1 MKLTFVACLTAA
13 LFAGSYADA
22 AYYRSPSLQ
31 QNQLVFTAEGDLWL
45 SSVNSSE
52 AKRLTTHAAEESQAL
67 FTPDG
72 KAVVY
77 VAAYD
82 ETPDIYY
89 LALAGG
95 APKRLTA
102 LNAKVKLQGW
112 SLDGKLL
119 YSTDAMTGPVN
130 SWVLKLLDLE
140 TQQTETLPLLD
151 AVEAVLDEQNGYV
164 YFIRYGLQLT
174 GDNARQYQG
183 GAKGQLWRWKLG
195 SQREAE
201 RLVADHQGSIRHPM
215 IWQGKL
221 VLVSDA
227 GGNANLWSYD
237 PVSTQLKELTS
248 HQDFAV
254 RSARMDQG
262 KVVYQLGADIR
273 LVDLAS
279 GLSSTQAPVLVT
291 DSPQQRQRLLSEP
304 LKYLTSDS
312 VGFAKQK
319 LVLTLRGKVQ
329 VLSKA
334 PQRIVELAV
343 PETAR
348 ARSAVVSQ
356 DGLWVYLISDQ
367 SGEPEIW
374 RYAADGSDQGKQLTK
389 DGRGFRWHLSLSPD
403 GRYLA
408 HDDKQG
414 QLWLLDVS
422 TGKNQLL
429 YKSGSGLSPY
439 SDLNWNKNSN
449 LLAFTTEKDGVG
461 RQQIGLYSIKEQ
473 QAKLLTTDKYN
484 SYSPAF
490 HPDGDWLYF
499 LSERELKPTP
509 GGPWGDRNMGPAFD
523 KRAQVFAYA
532 LNSTAVFPFAAE
544 TELTAGLEGQAKAI
558 AFENLP
564 GQLWQV
570 PVAAGNYQKLQAG
583 ADYLYLQEFEYSG
596 DAGAVR
602 AVKIEPDNK
611 KLLSFAGKVRDVQSS
626 ADGKSLYLRYET
638 EPGQYRFFLGSAT
651 AKAPEGEDAEP
662 WTVDKISL
670 TLTPKAEW
678 QQMFHDAWL
687 MHREFLFDP
696 AMRGV
701 DWGSTKKRYQ
711 PLVDRVTDRFE
722 LDDVL
727 AQLIGELSVLHSQVR
742 GGDYAKA
749 SESSKAASLGAEF
762 ISRNG
767 KLMLQTI
774 YQTDPD
780 LPAVASPLNSAG
792 VELKA
797 GDSVVAVNGRAV
809 ATVLDLHQALQQQQG
824 QQVLLQFERDGK
836 SFKKVVVPVSPQQEQ
851 TLRYQHWVQQKKQQV
866 EQQGQQQLGYL
877 HLYAMTAG
885 DISNFARE
893 FYANV
898 DKPGLIIDVRRNR
911 GGNID
916 SWVIEKLLRRVWAF
930 WQPTQGKAY
939 GNMQQT
945 FRGQL
950 VVLTDPLTYSDGET
964 FAAGVKS
971 LGLGPVVGQQTAGA
985 GVWLSGRNLLAD
997 MGVARVA
1004 ETAQFDRDGRWII
1017 EGRGVS
1023 PDVWVDNLP
1032 YASFNGQDAQL
1043 SYAISL
1049 LQKQLQEK
1057 AVSEL
1062 KAEPVKPGI
1071 AKDAQKLSW

>member
-1 MKLTFVACLTAA
+1 MKLTLVACLTAA
-13 LFAGSYADA
+13 LFASSYADA
-22 AYYRSPSLQ
+22 AYYRSPSIQ
-31 QNQLVFTAEGDLWL
+31 QNQIVFTAEGDLWL
-45 SSVNSSE
+45 STFNATQ
-52 AKRLTTHAAEESQAL
+52 AKRLTTHPAEESQAL

-82 ETPDIYY
+82 DTPDIYY
-89 LALAGG
+89 LALTGG

-102 LNAKVKLQGW
+102 LNGKVKLQGW

-130 SWVLKLLDLE
+130 TWVLKLLDMD
-140 TQQTETLPLLD
+140 TQHTETLPLQD
-151 AVEAVLDEQNGYV
+151 VVEAVLDEQNGYL

-195 SQREAE
+195 SQLEAE
-201 RLVADHQGSIRHPM
+201 PLLTEHQGSLRNPM
-215 IWQGKL
+215 LWQGQL
-221 VLVSDA
+221 ILVSDA
-227 GGNANLWSYD
+227 GGNANLWSYN
-237 PVSTQLKELTS
+237 PGSGAVKQLTTE
-248 HQDFAV
+248 QDFAV
-254 RSARMDQG
+254 RSARLDQG
-262 KVVYQLGADIR
+262 KVIYQSGADMKV
-273 LVDLAS
+273 LD
-279 GLSSTQAPVLVT
+279 LSSGQSLIQAPALVT
-291 DSPQQRQRLLSEP
+291 DSPQQRQRLLADP
-304 LKYLTSDS
+304 LKYLTSGS
-312 VGFAKQK
+312 VGFSKEK
-319 LVLTLRGKVQ
+319 LALTLRSKVQ
-329 VLSKA
+329 VLSRA

-356 DGLWVYLISDQ
+356 DGKWVYLISDQ

-374 RYAADGSDQGKQLTK
+374 QYAADGSDKGKQLTK
-389 DGRGFRWHLSLSPD
+389 DGRGFRWNLTVSPD

-414 QLWLLDVS
+414 QLWLLDTN
-422 TGKNQLL
+422 TGTNQLVF
-429 YKSGSGLSPY
+429 KSGSGLSPY
-439 SDLNWNKNSN
+439 GDLVWNNSSS
-449 LLAFTTEKDGVG
+449 LLAFTTEKDGTG
-461 RQQIGLYSIKEQ
+461 RQQIGLYSVKER
-473 QAKLLTTDKYN
+473 QAKLLTTAKYN
-484 SYSPAF
+484 SFSPAF

-499 LSERELKPTP
+499 LSERELKATP
-509 GGPWGDRNMGPAFD
+509 SGPWGDRNMGPAFD
-523 KRAQVFAYA
+523 KRSQVFAYA
-532 LNSTAVFPFAAE
+532 LSDSAQFPFAPE
-544 TELTAGLEGQAKAI
+544 TELTEALQAEGKTLALKD
-558 AFENLP
+558 LP
-564 GQLWQV
+564 GQLWQA
-570 PVAAGNYQKLQAG
+570 PVAAGNYQKVQAG

-596 DAGAVR
+596 DAGSVR
-602 AVKIEPDNK
+602 ALKIEPDNT
-611 KLLSFAGKVRDVQSS
+611 KLLSFAGKVRNIQSS
-626 ADGKSLYLRYET
+626 ADGKSLFLQYET
-638 EPGQYRFFLGSAT
+638 APGQYRFFLGSAT
-651 AKAPEGEDAEP
+651 AKAPEGEGSEP
-662 WTVDKISL
+662 WAIEKISL
-670 TLTPKAEW
+670 MLNPKAEW

-701 DWGSTKKRYQ
+701 DWGTTKKRYL
-711 PLVDRVTDRFE
+711 PLLNRVTDRYE
-722 LDDVL
+722 LDDLL

-742 GGDYAKA
+742 GGDYARA

-762 ISRNG
+762 VSRNG
-767 KLMLQTI
+767 KLVLQTI

-780 LPAVASPLNSAG
+780 LPALASPLNSAG
-792 VELKA
+792 VELKS
-797 GDSVVAVNGRAV
+797 GDSLVAVNGKAV
-809 ATVLDLHQALQQQQG
+809 SSVLDLQQELQQQQG

-836 SFKKVVVPVSPQQEQ
+836 SMKKVVLPISPQQEQ
-851 TLRYQHWVQQKKQQV
+851 MLRYQHWVQLKKHQV
-866 EQQGQQQLGYL
+866 EQQGKQQLGYL
-877 HLYAMTAG
+877 HLYAMG
-885 DISNFARE
+885 PNDISNFARE

-950 VVLTDPLTYSDGET
+950 VVLTDALTYSDGET

-971 LGLGPVVGQQTAGA
+971 LGLGPVIGQQTAGA

-1004 ETAQFDRDGRWII
+1004 ETAQFDKDGRWII

-1023 PDVWVDNLP
+1023 PDILVDNLP
-1032 YASFNGQDAQL
+1032 YASFTGQDAQL

-1057 AVSEL
+1057 AVAEL
-1062 KAEPVKPGI
+1062 KAEAIKPGM
-1071 AKDAQKLSW
+1071 AKDAQKLNW

>member
-1 MKLTFVACLTAA
+1 MKLSLVACLTAA
-13 LFAGSYADA
+13 LFASSYADA
-22 AYYRSPSLQ
+22 AYYRSPALQ
-31 QNQLVFTAEGDLWL
+31 NDQLVFTAEGDLWL
-45 SSVNSSE
+45 SQLNGGD
-52 AKRLTTHAAEESQAL
+52 AKRLTTHPAEETQAL

-89 LALAGG
+89 LSLTGG
-95 APKRLTA
+95 SPKRLTA
-102 LNAKVKLQGW
+102 HNAKVKLQGW

-130 SWVLKLLDLE
+130 SWVLKLMDID

-151 AVEAVLDEQNGYV
+151 AVEAVLDQQNGYV

-195 SQREAE
+195 SVLEAE
-201 RLVADHQGSIRHPM
+201 RLLADHQGSLRNPM
-215 IWQGKL
+215 LWQGQL

-237 PVSTQLKELTS
+237 PVSTQLKELTT
-248 HQDFAV
+248 HQDFSV
-254 RSARMDQG
+254 RSARLDQG
-262 KVVYQLGADIR
+262 KVAYQLGADIK
-273 LVDLAS
+273 LLDLSS
-279 GLSSTQAPVLVT
+279 GQSSTQTPALVT
-291 DSPQQRQRLLSEP
+291 DSPQQRQRLLTEP
-304 LKYLTSDS
+304 LKYLTSSS
-312 VGFAKQK
+312 VGFAKEK
-319 LVLTLRGKVQ
+319 LILTLRSKVQ
-329 VLSKA
+329 VLSRS

-348 ARSAVVSQ
+348 ARSAVISQ
-356 DGLWVYLISDQ
+356 DGKWVYLISDQ

-374 RYAADGSDQGKQLTK
+374 QYAADGSDKGKQLTK
-389 DGRGFRWHLSLSPD
+389 DGRGFRWNLALSPD

-414 QLWLLDVS
+414 QLWVFDLKTQS
-422 TGKNQLL
+422 NQLVH
-429 YKSGSGLSPY
+429 KTGFGLGPY
-439 SDLNWNKNSN
+439 SDMVWNSSSN
-449 LLAFTTEKDGVG
+449 VLAFIAEQDGTG
-461 RQQIGLYSIKEQ
+461 RQQIGLYSMKEQ

-499 LSERELKPTP
+499 LSERELKATP
-509 GGPWGDRNMGPAFD
+509 GSPWGDRNMGPAFD

-532 LNSTAVFPFAAE
+532 LTTSAQFPFDAE
-544 TELTAGLEGQAKAI
+544 TELTAGLESQGKTVPLKD
-558 AFENLP
+558 LP

-570 PVAAGNYQKLQAG
+570 PAAAGNYQKLQVSS
-583 ADYLYLQEFEYSG
+583 DYLYLHEFEHSG
-596 DAGAVR
+596 DAGSVR
-602 AVKIEPDNK
+602 ALKIEPENK
-611 KLLSFAGKVRDVQSS
+611 KLLSFAGKVRAIQSS
-626 ADGKSLYLRYET
+626 ADGKSLFLQYET
-638 EPGQYRFFLGSAT
+638 EPGKYRFFLGSAA
-651 AKAPEGEDAEP
+651 AKAPEGEEAEP
-662 WTVDKISL
+662 WAIDKISL
-670 TLTPKAEW
+670 TVTPKAEW

-701 DWGSTKKRYQ
+701 DWGTTKRRYQ
-711 PLVDRVTDRFE
+711 PLLERVTDRFE
-722 LDDVL
+722 LDDLL

-749 SESSKAASLGAEF
+749 SESSKAASLGGEF
-762 ISRNG
+762 VSRDG
-767 KLMLQTI
+767 KLILQTI

-780 LPAVASPLNSAG
+780 LPSIASPLNKAG
-792 VELKA
+792 VELKT
-797 GDSVVAVNGRAV
+797 GDHLRAVNGKAV
-809 ATVLDLHQALQQQQG
+809 ASVLDLHQVLQQQQG
-824 QQVLLQFERDGK
+824 QQVLLQLERNGK
-836 SFKKVVVPVSPQQEQ
+836 ALKKVVVPVSPQQEQ
-851 TLRYQHWVQQKKQQV
+851 MLRYQHWVQQKKQQV
-866 EQQGQQQLGYL
+866 EQQGKQQLGYL
-877 HLYAMTAG
+877 HLYAMTAS

-939 GNMQQT
+939 SNMQQS

-964 FAAGVKS
+964 FAAGIKS

-1004 ETAQFDRDGRWII
+1004 ETAQFDKDGRWII

-1023 PDVWVDNLP
+1023 PDVMVDNLP

-1049 LQKQLQEK
+1049 LQKQLQQK
-1057 AVSEL
+1057 AVPEL
-1062 KAEPVKPGI
+1062 KAEPLKPGI
-1071 AKDAQKLSW
+1071 AKDAQKLNW

>member
-13 LFAGSYADA
+13 LFASSYADA
-22 AYYRSPSLQ
+22 AYYRLPSIQ

-45 SSVNSSE
+45 STINGNE

-82 ETPDIYY
+82 DTPDIYY

-262 KVVYQLGADIR
+262 KVVYQLGADIK
-273 LVDLAS
+273 LLDLAS
-279 GLSSTQAPVLVT
+279 GLSSTKAPVLVT

-329 VLSKA
+329 VLSRA

-662 WTVDKISL
+662 WTVDNISL
-670 TLTPKAEW
+670 ALTPKAEW

-1043 SYAISL
+1043 SHAISL

>member
-1 MKLTFVACLTAA
+1 MKLTLVACLTAA
-13 LFAGSYADA
+13 LFASSYADA

-45 SSVNSSE
+45 SALNGGD
-52 AKRLTTHAAEESQAL
+52 AKRLTTHAAEETQAL

-89 LALAGG
+89 LPLSGAL
-95 APKRLTA
+95 PKRLTA
-102 LNAKVKLQGW
+102 LNAKVKLHGW

-140 TQQTETLPLLD
+140 TQQSETLPLLD

-195 SQREAE
+195 SQLEAE
-201 RLVADHQGSIRHPM
+201 RLLADHQGSLRNPM

-227 GGNANLWSYD
+227 GGIANLWSYD
-237 PVSTQLKELTS
+237 PVSSQLNELTT

-254 RSARMDQG
+254 RSARLDQG
-262 KVVYQLGADIR
+262 RVVYQLGAD
-273 LVDLAS
+273 LKLLDL
-279 GLSSTQAPVLVT
+279 STAAEATLAPALTT
-291 DSPQQRQRLLSEP
+291 DSPQQRQRVLDDP
-304 LKYLTSDS
+304 MKYLTSAA
-312 VGFAKQK
+312 VGFAKEK
-319 LVLTLRGKVQ
+319 LALTLRSKVQ
-329 VLSKA
+329 LLSRS
-334 PQRIVELAV
+334 PQRSVELAV

-348 ARSAVVSQ
+348 ARNAVVSP
-356 DGLWVYLISDQ
+356 DGQWVYLISDQ

-374 RYAADGSDQGKQLTK
+374 QYAADGSDQGKQLTK
-389 DGRGFRWHLSLSPD
+389 DGRGFRWNLVLSPD
-403 GRYLA
+403 GRFLA

-414 QLWLLDVS
+414 QLWLLDVK
-422 TGKNQLL
+422 TGSNQLV

-439 SDLNWNKNSN
+439 VDLVWNSASS
-449 LLAFTTEKDGVG
+449 LLAFTTEQDGVG
-461 RQQIGLYSIKEQ
+461 RQQIGLYSLKEQ
-473 QAKLLTTDKYN
+473 QAKVLTTDKYN

-490 HPDGDWLYF
+490 DPDGDWLYF
-499 LSERELKPTP
+499 LSERELKATP

-523 KRAQVFAYA
+523 KRALVFAYA
-532 LNSTAVFPFAAE
+532 LNDSAVFPFAAE
-544 TELTAGLEGQAKAI
+544 TELTAGLDTATKPLAMQA
-558 AFENLP
+558 LP
-564 GQLWQV
+564 GTLWQV
-570 PVAAGNYQKLQAG
+570 PVAPGNYQKLLVA
-583 ADYLYLQEFEYSG
+583 ADYLYLHEFEHSG
-596 DAGAVR
+596 DASYAYSL
-602 AVKIEPDNK
+602 KIKPENK
-611 KLLSFAGKVRDVQSS
+611 KLEGFASKVKSMQSS
-626 ADGKSLYLRYET
+626 ADGKSVFIQYET
-638 EPGQYRFFLGSAT
+638 APGQFRFVLGA
-651 AKAPEGEDAEP
+651 AADKAPSGEEAEP
-662 WTVDKISL
+662 WDATKIHLTVN
-670 TLTPKAEW
+670 PKAEW

-701 DWGSTKKRYQ
+701 DWGSTKRRYQ
-711 PLVDRVTDRFE
+711 PLAERVTDRFE

-727 AQLIGELSVLHSQVR
+727 AQMIGELSVLHSQVR

-749 SESSKAASLGAEF
+749 TESNKAASLGADF
-762 ISRNG
+762 VSRNG
-767 KLMLQTI
+767 KLVLQTI

-780 LPAVASPLNSAG
+780 LPASASPLSSPG
-792 VELKA
+792 LDIRL
-797 GDSVVAVNGRAV
+797 GDSLTAVNGRAV
-809 ATVLDLHQALQQQQG
+809 KTLLELHQALQHQQG

-836 SFKKVVVPVSPQQEQ
+836 ALKKIVLPVSPLQEQ
-851 TLRYQHWVQQKKQQV
+851 SLRYQHWVQQKKHQV
-866 EQQGQQQLGYL
+866 EQQGKQQLGYL
-877 HLYAMTAG
+877 HLYAMTPN

-930 WQPTQGKAY
+930 WQPAQGKPY
-939 GNMQQT
+939 GNMQQS
-945 FRGQL
+945 FRGRL

-964 FAAGVKS
+964 FAAGIKS
-971 LGLGPVVGQQTAGA
+971 LGLGPVIGQQTAGA

-1023 PDVWVDNLP
+1023 PDIQVENLP
-1032 YASFNGQDAQL
+1032 YASFSGQDAQL
-1043 SYAISL
+1043 SYAISV
-1049 LQKQLQEK
+1049 LQKQLQDQPLP
-1057 AVSEL
+1057 AL
-1062 KAEPVKPGI
+1062 KAEPLKPGP
-1071 AKDAQKLSW
+1071 AKDAQKLN

>member
-1 MKLTFVACLTAA
+1 MKLSVVACLTAA
-13 LFAGSYADA
+13 LFASSYADA
-22 AYYRSPSLQ
+22 AYYRSPALQ
-31 QNQLVFTAEGDLWL
+31 NDQLVFTAEGDLWL
-45 SSVNSSE
+45 SQLSGGD
-52 AKRLTTHAAEESQAL
+52 AKRLTTHPAEETQAL

-82 ETPDIYY
+82 DTPDIYY
-89 LALAGG
+89 LSLTGG
-95 APKRLTA
+95 SPKRLTA
-102 LNAKVKLQGW
+102 HNAKVKLQGW

-130 SWVLKLLDLE
+130 SWVLKLMDIDS
-140 TQQTETLPLLD
+140 QQTETLPLLD
-151 AVEAVLDEQNGYV
+151 AVEAVLDQQNGYV

-195 SQREAE
+195 SVLEAE
-201 RLVADHQGSIRHPM
+201 RLLTDHQGSLRNPM
-215 IWQGKL
+215 LWQGQL

-237 PVSTQLKELTS
+237 PVSAQLKELTT

-254 RSARMDQG
+254 RSARLDQG
-262 KVVYQLGADIR
+262 KVAYQLGADIQ
-273 LVDLAS
+273 LLDLSS
-279 GLSSTQAPVLVT
+279 GQSSTQTPALVT
-291 DSPQQRQRLLSEP
+291 DSPQQRQRLLTEP
-304 LKYLTSDS
+304 LKYLTSSS
-312 VGFAKQK
+312 VGFAKEK
-319 LVLTLRGKVQ
+319 LILTLRSKVQ
-329 VLSKA
+329 VLSRS
-334 PQRIVELAV
+334 PQRSVELAV

-348 ARSAVVSQ
+348 ARSAVISQ
-356 DGLWVYLISDQ
+356 DGNWVYLISDQ

-374 RYAADGSDQGKQLTK
+374 QYAADGSDKGKQLTK
-389 DGRGFRWHLSLSPD
+389 DGRGFRWNLALSPD

-414 QLWLLDVS
+414 QLWVFDLKTQS
-422 TGKNQLL
+422 NQLVH
-429 YKSGSGLSPY
+429 KTGFGLGPY
-439 SDLNWNKNSN
+439 SDMVWNNSSTV
-449 LLAFTTEKDGVG
+449 LAFTAEKDGTG
-461 RQQIGLYSIKEQ
+461 RQQIGLYSLKEQ

-499 LSERELKPTP
+499 LSERELKATP
-509 GGPWGDRNMGPAFD
+509 GSPWGDRNMGPAFD
-523 KRAQVFAYA
+523 KRSQVFAYA
-532 LNSTAVFPFAAE
+532 LTSLAQFPFEAE
-544 TELTAGLEGQAKAI
+544 TELTAGLESQGKAVSLKD
-558 AFENLP
+558 LP

-570 PVAAGNYQKLQAG
+570 PVAAGNYQKLQVSS
-583 ADYLYLQEFEYSG
+583 DYVYLHEFEQSG
-596 DAGAVR
+596 DTGSVR
-602 AVKIEPDNK
+602 ALKIEPENK
-611 KLLSFAGKVRDVQSS
+611 KLLSFAGKVRAIQSS
-626 ADGKSLYLRYET
+626 ADGKRLFLQYET
-638 EPGQYRFFLGSAT
+638 EPGKYRFFLGSAA
-651 AKAPEGEDAEP
+651 AKAPEGEEAEP
-662 WTVDKISL
+662 WAIDKISL
-670 TLTPKAEW
+670 TVTPKAEW

-701 DWGSTKKRYQ
+701 DWGTTKRRYQ
-711 PLVDRVTDRFE
+711 PLLERVTDRFE
-722 LDDVL
+722 LDDLL

-749 SESSKAASLGAEF
+749 SESSKAASLGGEF
-762 ISRNG
+762 VSRDG
-767 KLMLQTI
+767 KLILQTI

-780 LPAVASPLNSAG
+780 LPSMASPLNKAG
-792 VELKA
+792 VGLKT
-797 GDSVVAVNGRAV
+797 GDHLLAVNGKAV
-809 ATVLDLHQALQQQQG
+809 ASVLDLHQVLQQQQG
-824 QQVLLQFERDGK
+824 QQVLLQLERNGK
-836 SFKKVVVPVSPQQEQ
+836 ALKKVVVPVSPQQEQ
-851 TLRYQHWVQQKKQQV
+851 MLRYQHWVQQKKQQV
-866 EQQGQQQLGYL
+866 EQQGKQQLGYL
-877 HLYAMTAG
+877 HLYAMTAS

-939 GNMQQT
+939 SNMQQS

-964 FAAGVKS
+964 FAAGIKS

-1004 ETAQFDRDGRWII
+1004 ETAQFDKDGRWII
-1017 EGRGVS
+1017 EGRGVN
-1023 PDVWVDNLP
+1023 PDLQVDNLP

-1057 AVSEL
+1057 AVPEL
-1062 KAEPVKPGI
+1062 KAEPVTPGM
-1071 AKDAQKLSW
+1071 AKDAQKLNW

>member
-1 MKLTFVACLTAA
+1 MKLTLVACLTAA
-13 LFAGSYADA
+13 LFASSYADA
-22 AYYRSPSLQ
+22 AYYRSPSIQ

-45 SSVNSSE
+45 SAINGNE
-52 AKRLTTHAAEESQAL
+52 AKRLTTHAAEETQAL

-82 ETPDIYY
+82 DTPDIYY
-89 LALAGG
+89 LVLAGG

-140 TQQTETLPLLD
+140 TQHTETLPLLD

-195 SQREAE
+195 SELEAE
-201 RLVADHQGSIRHPM
+201 RLLADHQGSLRNPM
-215 IWQGKL
+215 IWQGQL

-227 GGNANLWSYD
+227 GGNPNLWSYD
-237 PVSTQLKELTS
+237 PVSAQLKELTNQ
-248 HQDFAV
+248 QDFAV

-262 KVVYQLGADIR
+262 KVVYQSGADIK
-273 LVDLAS
+273 LLDLAS
-279 GLSSTQAPVLVT
+279 GQSSTQAPVLVT
-291 DSPQQRQRLLSEP
+291 DSPQQRQRLLTEP
-304 LKYLTSDS
+304 LKYLTSSS
-312 VGFAKQK
+312 VGFSKEK
-319 LVLTLRGKVQ
+319 LALTLRSKVQ
-329 VLSKA
+329 VLSRA

-356 DGLWVYLISDQ
+356 DGKWVYLISDQ

-374 RYAADGSDQGKQLTK
+374 QYAADGSDQGKQLTK
-389 DGRGFRWHLSLSPD
+389 DGRGFRWNLTLSPD

-414 QLWLLDVS
+414 QLWLLDVKS
-422 TGKNQLL
+422 GSNQLV

-439 SDLNWNKNSN
+439 SDLSWNKNSS

-461 RQQIGLYSIKEQ
+461 RQQIGLYSVKEQ

-484 SYSPAF
+484 SFSPAF

-499 LSERELKPTP
+499 LSQRELKPTP

-532 LNSTAVFPFAAE
+532 LDSSAQFPFAAE
-544 TELTAGLEGQAKAI
+544 TELTAGLEGQPKA
-558 AFENLP
+558 AALKDLP

-596 DAGAVR
+596 DAAAVR
-602 AVKIEPDNK
+602 ALKIEPENK
-611 KLLSFAGKVRDVQSS
+611 KLLSFAGKVRNLQSS
-626 ADGKSLYLRYET
+626 ADGKSLYLQYET
-638 EPGQYRFFLGSAT
+638 EPGKYRFFLGSAT
-651 AKAPEGEDAEP
+651 AKAPEGEEAEP
-662 WTVDKISL
+662 WAIDKISL
-670 TLTPKAEW
+670 TVTPKAEW

-701 DWGSTKKRYQ
+701 DWGSTKRRYQ
-711 PLVDRVTDRFE
+711 PLLDRVTDRFE
-722 LDDVL
+722 LDDLL

-749 SESSKAASLGAEF
+749 SESSKAASLGGEF
-762 ISRNG
+762 IRRNG
-767 KLMLQTI
+767 KLVLQTI

-780 LPAVASPLNSAG
+780 LPSLASPLNSAG
-792 VELKA
+792 VELKV
-797 GDSVVAVNGRAV
+797 GDSLLAVNGKAV
-809 ATVLDLHQALQQQQG
+809 ASVLDLHQVLQQQQG
-824 QQVLLQFERDGK
+824 QQVLLQLERDGK
-836 SFKKVVVPVSPQQEQ
+836 AFKKVVVPVSPQQEQ
-851 TLRYQHWVQQKKQQV
+851 TLRYQHWVQQKKHQV
-866 EQQGQQQLGYL
+866 EMQGKQQLGYL
-877 HLYAMTAG
+877 HLYAMTPN

-939 GNMQQT
+939 GNMQQS

-971 LGLGPVVGQQTAGA
+971 LGLGPVIGQQTAGA

-1004 ETAQFDRDGRWII
+1004 ETAQFDKEGRWII

-1023 PDVWVDNLP
+1023 PDVLVDNLP
-1032 YASFNGQDAQL
+1032 YASFSGQDAQL

-1057 AVSEL
+1057 AVPEL
-1062 KAEPVKPGI
+1062 KAEPLKPGM
-1071 AKDAQKLSW
+1071 AKDVRGQSD

>member
-1 MKLTFVACLTAA
+1 MKLTLIACLTAA
-13 LFAGSYADA
+13 VFTSAYTNA
-22 AYYRSPSLQ
+22 AYYRSPAVQ

-45 SSVNSSE
+45 SSINGSE
-52 AKRLTTHAAEESQAL
+52 AKRLTTHPAEETQAL

-82 ETPDIYY
+82 DTADVYY

-151 AVEAVLDEQNGYV
+151 AVEAALDPQNGYV

-195 SQREAE
+195 SQLEAE
-201 RLVADHQGSIRHPM
+201 RLLTDHQGSLRNPM
-215 IWQGKL
+215 MWEGKL

-237 PVSTQLKELTS
+237 PVSTQLKELTT
-248 HQDFAV
+248 HQDFPV
-254 RSARMDQG
+254 RSARIDQG
-262 KVVYQLGADIR
+262 KVTYQLGADIK
-273 LVDLAS
+273 LLDLNS
-279 GLSSTQAPVLVT
+279 GQNDSLAPALIT
-291 DSPQQRQRLLSEP
+291 DSPQQRQRVLAEP
-304 LKYLTSDS
+304 MKYLTAGS
-312 VGFAKQK
+312 VGFAKEK
-319 LVLTLRGKVQ
+319 LVLTLRSKVL
-329 VLSKA
+329 VLSRA

-356 DGLWVYLISDQ
+356 DGKWVYLISDQ

-374 RYAADGSDQGKQLTK
+374 QYAADGSDKGKQLTK
-389 DGRGFRWHLSLSPD
+389 DGRGFRWNLALSPD

-414 QLWLLDVS
+414 QLWLLDVKS
-422 TGKNQLL
+422 GSNQLL

-439 SDLNWNKNSN
+439 SDLSWNKTSS

-461 RQQIGLYSIKEQ
+461 RQQIGLYSVKEQ

-484 SYSPAF
+484 SFSPAF

-499 LSERELKPTP
+499 LSQRELKPTP

-532 LNSTAVFPFAAE
+532 LTSAAQFPFAAE
-544 TELTAGLEGQAKAI
+544 TELTAGLDNQAKPVL
-558 AFENLP
+558 FKDLP

-583 ADYLYLQEFEYSG
+583 SDYLYLQEFEYSG
-596 DAGAVR
+596 HAAAAR
-602 AVKIEPDNK
+602 ALKIEPDNK
-611 KLLSFAGKVRDVQSS
+611 KLLSFAGKVRTLETST
-626 ADGKSLYLRYET
+626 DGKSLFLHYET
-638 EPGQYRFFLGSAT
+638 EPGQHRFFLGSAT
-651 AKAPEGEDAEP
+651 AKAPEGEDSEP
-662 WTVDKISL
+662 WAIDKISL
-670 TLTPKAEW
+670 TVTPRAEW

-701 DWGSTKKRYQ
+701 DWGSTKRRYQ
-711 PLVDRVTDRFE
+711 PLLDRVTDRFE
-722 LDDVL
+722 LDDLL

-749 SESSKAASLGAEF
+749 SESSKAASLGGEF
-762 ISRNG
+762 ISRDG
-767 KLMLQTI
+767 KLVLQTI

-780 LPAVASPLNSAG
+780 LPSIASPLNSPG
-792 VELKA
+792 VELKS
-797 GDSVVAVNGRAV
+797 GDTLLAVNGKAV
-809 ATVLDLHQALQQQQG
+809 ASALDLHQVLQQQQG
-824 QQVLLQFERDGK
+824 QQVLLQLERDGK
-836 SFKKVVVPVSPQQEQ
+836 AFKKVVVPVSPQQEQ
-851 TLRYQHWVQQKKQQV
+851 MLRYQHWVQQKKHQV
-866 EQQGQQQLGYL
+866 EQQGKQQLGYL
-877 HLYAMTAG
+877 HLYAMTAN

-916 SWVIEKLLRRVWAF
+916 SWVIEKLLRRVWSF

-939 GNMQQT
+939 GNMQQS

-971 LGLGPVVGQQTAGA
+971 LGLGPVIGQQTAGA

-1004 ETAQFDRDGRWII
+1004 ETAQFDKEGRWII

-1023 PDVWVDNLP
+1023 PDVLVDNLP
-1032 YASFNGQDAQL
+1032 YASFSGQDAQL

-1057 AVSEL
+1057 AVPQL
-1062 KAEPVKPGI
+1062 KAEPLKPGM
-1071 AKDAQKLSW
+1071 AKDAQKLNW

>member
-1 MKLTFVACLTAA
+1 MKLSLVACLTAA
-13 LFAGSYADA
+13 LFASSYADA
-22 AYYRSPSLQ
+22 AYYRSPALQ
-31 QNQLVFTAEGDLWL
+31 KDQLVFTAEGDLWL
-45 SSVNSSE
+45 SQLSGGD
-52 AKRLTTHAAEESQAL
+52 AKRLTTHPAEETQAL

-82 ETPDIYY
+82 DTPDIYY
-89 LALAGG
+89 LSLTGG
-95 APKRLTA
+95 SPKRLTA
-102 LNAKVKLQGW
+102 HNAKVKLQGW

-130 SWVLKLLDLE
+130 SWVLKLMDID

-151 AVEAVLDEQNGYV
+151 AVEAVLDQQNGYV

-195 SQREAE
+195 SVLEAE
-201 RLVADHQGSIRHPM
+201 RLLTDHQGSLRNPM
-215 IWQGKL
+215 LWQGQL

-237 PVSTQLKELTS
+237 PVSTQLKELTT

-254 RSARMDQG
+254 RSARLDQG
-262 KVVYQLGADIR
+262 KVAYQLGADIQ
-273 LVDLAS
+273 LLDLSS
-279 GLSSTQAPVLVT
+279 GQSSTQTPALVT
-291 DSPQQRQRLLSEP
+291 DSPQQRQRLLTEP
-304 LKYLTSDS
+304 LKYLTSSS
-312 VGFAKQK
+312 VGFAKEK
-319 LVLTLRGKVQ
+319 LVLTLRSKVQ
-329 VLSKA
+329 VLSRS

-348 ARSAVVSQ
+348 ARSAVISQ
-356 DGLWVYLISDQ
+356 DGNLVYLISDQ

-374 RYAADGSDQGKQLTK
+374 QYAADGSDKGKQLTK
-389 DGRGFRWHLSLSPD
+389 DGRGFRWNLALSPD

-414 QLWLLDVS
+414 QLWVFDLKTQS
-422 TGKNQLL
+422 NQLVH
-429 YKSGSGLSPY
+429 KTGFGLGPY
-439 SDLNWNKNSN
+439 SDMVWNTSSSI
-449 LLAFTTEKDGVG
+449 LAFTAEQDGTG

-499 LSERELKPTP
+499 LSERELKATP
-509 GGPWGDRNMGPAFD
+509 GSPWGDRNMGPAFD

-532 LNSTAVFPFAAE
+532 LTSSAQFPFDAE
-544 TELTAGLEGQAKAI
+544 TELTAGLEGQGKAVSVKD
-558 AFENLP
+558 LP

-570 PVAAGNYQKLQAG
+570 PAAAGNYQKLQVSS
-583 ADYLYLQEFEYSG
+583 DYLYLHEFEHSG

-602 AVKIEPDNK
+602 ALKIEPENK
-611 KLLSFAGKVRDVQSS
+611 KLLSFAAKVRAIQSS
-626 ADGKSLYLRYET
+626 ADGKSLFLQYET
-638 EPGQYRFFLGSAT
+638 EPGKYRFFLGSAA
-651 AKAPEGEDAEP
+651 AKAPEGEEAEP
-662 WTVDKISL
+662 WAIDKISL
-670 TLTPKAEW
+670 NVTPKAEW

-701 DWGSTKKRYQ
+701 DWGTTKRRYQ
-711 PLVDRVTDRFE
+711 PLLERVTDRFE
-722 LDDVL
+722 LDDLL

-749 SESSKAASLGAEF
+749 SESSKAASLGGEF
-762 ISRNG
+762 VSRDG
-767 KLMLQTI
+767 KLILQTI

-780 LPAVASPLNSAG
+780 LPSIASPLNRAG
-792 VELKA
+792 VELKT
-797 GDSVVAVNGRAV
+797 GDQLLAVNGKAV
-809 ATVLDLHQALQQQQG
+809 ASVLDLHQVLQQQQG
-824 QQVLLQFERDGK
+824 QQVLLQLERNGK
-836 SFKKVVVPVSPQQEQ
+836 TLKKVVVPVSPQQEQ
-851 TLRYQHWVQQKKQQV
+851 MLRYQHWVQQKKQQV
-866 EQQGQQQLGYL
+866 DQQGKQQLGYL
-877 HLYAMTAG
+877 HLYAMTAN
-885 DISNFARE
+885 DISNFARD

-939 GNMQQT
+939 TNMQQS

-964 FAAGVKS
+964 FAAGIKS

-1004 ETAQFDRDGRWII
+1004 ETAQFDKDGRWII

-1023 PDVWVDNLP
+1023 PDVLIDNLP
-1032 YASFNGQDAQL
+1032 YASFSGQDAQL

-1057 AVSEL
+1057 AVPEL
-1062 KAEPVKPGI
+1062 KAEPLKPGM

>member
-13 LFAGSYADA
+13 LFASSYADA
-22 AYYRSPSLQ
+22 AYYRLPSIQ

-45 SSVNSSE
+45 STINGNE

-82 ETPDIYY
+82 DTPDIYY

-262 KVVYQLGADIR
+262 KVVYQLGADIK
-273 LVDLAS
+273 LLDLAS
-279 GLSSTQAPVLVT
+279 GLSSTKAPVLVT

-329 VLSKA
+329 VLSRA

-662 WTVDKISL
+662 WTVDNISL
-670 TLTPKAEW
+670 ALTPKAEW

>member
-1 MKLTFVACLTAA
+1 
-13 LFAGSYADA
+13 
-22 AYYRSPSLQ
+22 
-31 QNQLVFTAEGDLWL
+31 
-45 SSVNSSE
+45 
-52 AKRLTTHAAEESQAL
+52 
-67 FTPDG
+67 
-72 KAVVY
+72 
-77 VAAYD
+77 
-82 ETPDIYY
+82 
-89 LALAGG
+89 
-95 APKRLTA
+95 
-102 LNAKVKLQGW
+102 
-112 SLDGKLL
+112 
-119 YSTDAMTGPVN
+119 
-130 SWVLKLLDLE
+130 
-140 TQQTETLPLLD
+140 
-151 AVEAVLDEQNGYV
+151 
-164 YFIRYGLQLT
+164 
-174 GDNARQYQG
+174 
-183 GAKGQLWRWKLG
+183 
-195 SQREAE
+195 
-201 RLVADHQGSIRHPM
+201 
-215 IWQGKL
+215 
-221 VLVSDA
+221 
-227 GGNANLWSYD
+227 
-237 PVSTQLKELTS
+237 
-248 HQDFAV
+248 
-254 RSARMDQG
+254 
-262 KVVYQLGADIR
+262 
-273 LVDLAS
+273 
-279 GLSSTQAPVLVT
+279 
-291 DSPQQRQRLLSEP
+291 
-304 LKYLTSDS
+304 
-312 VGFAKQK
+312 
-319 LVLTLRGKVQ
+319 
-329 VLSKA
+329 
-334 PQRIVELAV
+334 
-343 PETAR
+343 
-348 ARSAVVSQ
+348 
-356 DGLWVYLISDQ
+356 
-367 SGEPEIW
+367 
-374 RYAADGSDQGKQLTK
+374 
-389 DGRGFRWHLSLSPD
+389 
-403 GRYLA
+403 
-408 HDDKQG
+408 
-414 QLWLLDVS
+414 
-422 TGKNQLL
+422 
-429 YKSGSGLSPY
+429 
-439 SDLNWNKNSN
+439 
-449 LLAFTTEKDGVG
+449 
-461 RQQIGLYSIKEQ
+461 
-473 QAKLLTTDKYN
+473 
-484 SYSPAF
+484 
-490 HPDGDWLYF
+490 
-499 LSERELKPTP
+499 
-509 GGPWGDRNMGPAFD
+509 
-523 KRAQVFAYA
+523 
-532 LNSTAVFPFAAE
+532 
-544 TELTAGLEGQAKAI
+544 
-558 AFENLP
+558 
-564 GQLWQV
+564 
-570 PVAAGNYQKLQAG
+570 
-583 ADYLYLQEFEYSG
+583 
-596 DAGAVR
+596 
-602 AVKIEPDNK
+602 
-611 KLLSFAGKVRDVQSS
+611 
-626 ADGKSLYLRYET
+626 
-638 EPGQYRFFLGSAT
+638 
-651 AKAPEGEDAEP
+651 
-662 WTVDKISL
+662 
-670 TLTPKAEW
+670 
-678 QQMFHDAWL
+678 MFHDAWL

-1023 PDVWVDNLP
+1023 PVSYTHLTLP
-1032 YASFNGQDAQL
+1032 T
-1043 SYAISL
+1043 
-1049 LQKQLQEK
+1049 K
-1057 AVSEL
+1057 A
-1062 KAEPVKPGI
+1062 
-1071 AKDAQKLSW
+1071 

>member
-1 MKLTFVACLTAA
+1 MKLSLVACLTAA
-13 LFAGSYADA
+13 LFASSYADA
-22 AYYRSPSLQ
+22 AYYRSPALQ
-31 QNQLVFTAEGDLWL
+31 NDQLVFTAEGDLWL
-45 SSVNSSE
+45 SQLSGGD
-52 AKRLTTHAAEESQAL
+52 AKRLTTHPAEETQAL

-82 ETPDIYY
+82 DTPDIYY
-89 LALAGG
+89 LSLTGG
-95 APKRLTA
+95 SPKRLTA
-102 LNAKVKLQGW
+102 HNAKVKLQGW

-130 SWVLKLLDLE
+130 SWVLKLMDID

-151 AVEAVLDEQNGYV
+151 AVEAVLDQQNGYV

-195 SQREAE
+195 SVLEAE
-201 RLVADHQGSIRHPM
+201 RLLADHQGSLRNPM
-215 IWQGKL
+215 LWQGQL

-237 PVSTQLKELTS
+237 PVSAQLKELTT

-254 RSARMDQG
+254 RSARLEQG
-262 KVVYQLGADIR
+262 KVAYQLGADIQ
-273 LVDLAS
+273 LLD
-279 GLSSTQAPVLVT
+279 LSSGQSSTLAPALVT
-291 DSPQQRQRLLSEP
+291 DSPQQRQRLLTEP
-304 LKYLTSDS
+304 LKYLTSSS
-312 VGFAKQK
+312 VGFAKEK
-319 LVLTLRGKVQ
+319 LVLTLRSKVQ
-329 VLSKA
+329 VLSRS

-348 ARSAVVSQ
+348 ARGAVISQ
-356 DGLWVYLISDQ
+356 DGKWVYLISDQ
-367 SGEPEIW
+367 SGDPEIW
-374 RYAADGSDQGKQLTK
+374 QYAADGSDKGKQLTK
-389 DGRGFRWHLSLSPD
+389 DGRGFRWNLALSPD

-414 QLWLLDVS
+414 QLWVFDLK
-422 TGKNQLL
+422 TGSNQLVH
-429 YKSGSGLSPY
+429 KSGFGLSPY
-439 SDLNWNKNSN
+439 GDMVWNKFSN
-449 LLAFTTEKDGVG
+449 VLAFTAEKDGTG

-509 GGPWGDRNMGPAFD
+509 GSPWGDRNMGPAFD

-532 LNSTAVFPFAAE
+532 LTSSAQFPFDAE
-544 TELTAGLEGQAKAI
+544 TELTAGLEDQGKAVSVKD
-558 AFENLP
+558 LP

-570 PVAAGNYQKLQAG
+570 PAAAGNYQKLQVG
-583 ADYLYLQEFEYSG
+583 ADYLYLHEFEHSR
-596 DAGAVR
+596 DAGSVR
-602 AVKIEPDNK
+602 ALKIEPENK
-611 KLLSFAGKVRDVQSS
+611 KLLSFAGKVRAIQSS
-626 ADGKSLYLRYET
+626 ADGKSLFLQYET
-638 EPGQYRFFLGSAT
+638 APGSYRFFLGSAA
-651 AKAPEGEDAEP
+651 AKAPEGEEAEP
-662 WTVDKISL
+662 WAIDKISL
-670 TLTPKAEW
+670 TVTPKAEW

-701 DWGSTKKRYQ
+701 DWGTTKRRYQ
-711 PLVDRVTDRFE
+711 PLLERVTDRFE
-722 LDDVL
+722 LDDLL

-749 SESSKAASLGAEF
+749 SESSKAASLGGEF
-762 ISRNG
+762 VSRDG
-767 KLMLQTI
+767 KLILQTI

-780 LPAVASPLNSAG
+780 LPSIASPLNRAG
-792 VELKA
+792 VELKT
-797 GDSVVAVNGRAV
+797 GDHLLAVNGKAV
-809 ATVLDLHQALQQQQG
+809 TSVLDLHQVLQQQQG
-824 QQVLLQFERDGK
+824 QQVLLQLERNGK
-836 SFKKVVVPVSPQQEQ
+836 ALKKVVVPVSPQQEQ
-851 TLRYQHWVQQKKQQV
+851 MLRYQHWVQQKKQQV
-866 EQQGQQQLGYL
+866 EQQGKQQLGYL
-877 HLYAMTAG
+877 HLYAMTAN

-930 WQPTQGKAY
+930 WQPTQGNAY
-939 GNMQQT
+939 GNMQQS

-964 FAAGVKS
+964 FAAGIKS
-971 LGLGPVVGQQTAGA
+971 LGLGPVIGQQTAGA

-1004 ETAQFDRDGRWII
+1004 ETAQFDKDGRWII

-1023 PDVWVDNLP
+1023 PDLLVDNLP
-1032 YASFNGQDAQL
+1032 YASFSGQDAQL

-1057 AVSEL
+1057 VVPEL
-1062 KAEPVKPGI
+1062 KAEPLKPGI
-1071 AKDAQKLSW
+1071 AKDAQKLNW

>member
-1 MKLTFVACLTAA
+1 
-13 LFAGSYADA
+13 
-22 AYYRSPSLQ
+22 
-31 QNQLVFTAEGDLWL
+31 
-45 SSVNSSE
+45 
-52 AKRLTTHAAEESQAL
+52 
-67 FTPDG
+67 
-72 KAVVY
+72 
-77 VAAYD
+77 
-82 ETPDIYY
+82 
-89 LALAGG
+89 
-95 APKRLTA
+95 TA

-130 SWVLKLLDLE
+130 SWVLKLLDLD

-237 PVSTQLKELTS
+237 LVSTQLKELTS

-262 KVVYQLGADIR
+262 KVVYQLGADIK
-273 LVDLAS
+273 LLDLAS
-279 GLSSTQAPVLVT
+279 GQSSTQTPVLVT

-329 VLSKA
+329 VLSRA

-356 DGLWVYLISDQ
+356 DGQWVYLISDQ

-678 QQMFHDAWL
+678 QQMFLDAWL

>member
-1 MKLTFVACLTAA
+1 MKLSLVACLTAA
-13 LFAGSYADA
+13 LFASSYADA
-22 AYYRSPSLQ
+22 AYYRSPALQ
-31 QNQLVFTAEGDLWL
+31 NDQLVFTAEGDLWL
-45 SSVNSSE
+45 SQLSGGD
-52 AKRLTTHAAEESQAL
+52 AKRLTTHPAEETQAL

-82 ETPDIYY
+82 DTPDIYY
-89 LALAGG
+89 LSLTGG
-95 APKRLTA
+95 SPKRLTA
-102 LNAKVKLQGW
+102 HNAKVKLQGW

-130 SWVLKLLDLE
+130 SWVLKLMDIDS
-140 TQQTETLPLLD
+140 QQTETLPLLD
-151 AVEAVLDEQNGYV
+151 AVEAVLDHQNGYV

-195 SQREAE
+195 SVLEAE
-201 RLVADHQGSIRHPM
+201 RLLTDHQGSLRNPM
-215 IWQGKL
+215 LWQGQL

-237 PVSTQLKELTS
+237 PVSAQLKELTT

-254 RSARMDQG
+254 RSARLDQG
-262 KVVYQLGADIR
+262 KVAYQLGADIQ
-273 LVDLAS
+273 LLD
-279 GLSSTQAPVLVT
+279 LSSGQNSTQTPALVT
-291 DSPQQRQRLLSEP
+291 DSPQQRQRLLTEP
-304 LKYLTSDS
+304 LKYLTSSS
-312 VGFAKQK
+312 VGFAKEK
-319 LVLTLRGKVQ
+319 LILTLRSKVQ
-329 VLSKA
+329 VLSRS
-334 PQRIVELAV
+334 PQRSVELAV

-348 ARSAVVSQ
+348 ARSAVISQ
-356 DGLWVYLISDQ
+356 DGNWVYLISDQ

-374 RYAADGSDQGKQLTK
+374 QYAADGSDKGKQLTK
-389 DGRGFRWHLSLSPD
+389 DGRGFRWNLALSPD

-414 QLWLLDVS
+414 QLWVFDLKTQS
-422 TGKNQLL
+422 NQLVH
-429 YKSGSGLSPY
+429 KTGFGLGPY
-439 SDLNWNKNSN
+439 SDMVWNNSSTV
-449 LLAFTTEKDGVG
+449 LAFTAEKDGTG
-461 RQQIGLYSIKEQ
+461 RQQIGLYSLKEQ

-499 LSERELKPTP
+499 LSERELKATP
-509 GGPWGDRNMGPAFD
+509 GSPWGDRNMGPAFD
-523 KRAQVFAYA
+523 KRSQVFAYA
-532 LNSTAVFPFAAE
+532 LTSSAQFPFEAE
-544 TELTAGLEGQAKAI
+544 TELTAGLESQGKAVSLKD
-558 AFENLP
+558 LP

-570 PVAAGNYQKLQAG
+570 PVVAGNYQKLQVSS
-583 ADYLYLQEFEYSG
+583 DYVYLHEFEQSG
-596 DAGAVR
+596 DTGSVR
-602 AVKIEPDNK
+602 ALKIEPENK
-611 KLLSFAGKVRDVQSS
+611 KLLSFAGKVRAIQSS
-626 ADGKSLYLRYET
+626 ADGKRLFLQYET
-638 EPGQYRFFLGSAT
+638 EPGKYRFFLGSAA
-651 AKAPEGEDAEP
+651 AKAPEGEEAEP
-662 WTVDKISL
+662 WAIDKISL
-670 TLTPKAEW
+670 TVTPKAEW

-701 DWGSTKKRYQ
+701 DWGTTKRRYQ
-711 PLVDRVTDRFE
+711 PLLERVTDRFE
-722 LDDVL
+722 LDDLL

-749 SESSKAASLGAEF
+749 SESSKAASLGGEF
-762 ISRNG
+762 VSRDG
-767 KLMLQTI
+767 KLILQTI

-780 LPAVASPLNSAG
+780 LPSMASPLNKAG
-792 VELKA
+792 VGLKT
-797 GDSVVAVNGRAV
+797 GDHLLAVNGKAV
-809 ATVLDLHQALQQQQG
+809 ASVLDLHQVLQQQQG
-824 QQVLLQFERDGK
+824 QQVLLQLERNGK
-836 SFKKVVVPVSPQQEQ
+836 ALKKVVVPVSPQQEQ
-851 TLRYQHWVQQKKQQV
+851 MLRYQHWVQQKKQQV
-866 EQQGQQQLGYL
+866 EQQGKQQLGYL
-877 HLYAMTAG
+877 HLYAMTAS

-939 GNMQQT
+939 SNMQQS

-964 FAAGVKS
+964 FAAGIKS

-1004 ETAQFDRDGRWII
+1004 ETAQFDKDGRWII

-1023 PDVWVDNLP
+1023 PDLLVDNLP

-1057 AVSEL
+1057 AVPEL
-1062 KAEPVKPGI
+1062 KAEPVTPGI
-1071 AKDAQKLSW
+1071 AKDAQKLNW